1 MLINPAVLFEAI
13 RTVPEVDEFQ
23 VVLDRVNPADPFSMD
38 EMILRVASSTTDRA
52 GLTEVLI
59 RAAQGAV
66 QVRPRVV
73 FEAPR
78 AIYDHDTQVKAVRLV
93 DRR

>member
-1 MLINPAVLFEAI
+1 VE
-13 RTVPEVDEFQ
+13 EFQ
-23 VVLDRVNPADPFSMD
+23 VVLDKQDPTDPFSMD
-38 EMILRVASSTTDRA
+38 EMILRVASPASDRDA
-52 GLTEVLI
+52 LSEALV

-73 FEAPR
+73 FEAAQ
-78 AIYDHDTQVKAVRLV
+78 AIYDHGVQVKAVRLV